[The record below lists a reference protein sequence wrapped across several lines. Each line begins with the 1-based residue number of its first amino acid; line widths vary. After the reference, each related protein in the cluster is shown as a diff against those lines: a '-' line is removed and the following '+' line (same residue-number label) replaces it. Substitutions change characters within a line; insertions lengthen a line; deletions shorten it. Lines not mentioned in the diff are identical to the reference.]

1 MATTTKTIELE
12 KLVNWSEAKRV
23 NTKHGPRLL
32 RKGHTTELFWDAWKQ
47 HKQTLKDAGISCGK
61 NTKTGEWEA
70 TWWQLDS
77 QQEEQ
82 RSAAIEASRA
92 ASTDFQPPCPAGL
105 EYLPYQRAGI
115 QYALGRQYTLI
126 ADSMGLGKEQ
136 PLTAKILTPSGWS
149 TMGEMRVGSRV
160 IGSDGKAHKVTG
172 VYPQGK
178 KPVYRVTFSDNSF
191 AECGLDHLWK
201 IRDQNRIKRGTGWD
215 VISTRELI
223 ARGTLYSDGTSKY
236 QIPRLPAVQFD
247 PVDLPIDPYVLGVLL
262 GDGCLCGSSICWST
276 PDVDYD
282 IVERM
287 RERLPSEFRIT
298 KHDTGGCMQYLIT
311 TSEHKSNYL
320 KNELRKLDLLKKSK
334 EKFIP
339 EIYLLGSIEQRLDLL
354 RGLMD
359 TDGSRSK
366 RNSCTF
372 CSCSKKLSVDFV
384 ELARSL
390 GAIASVRT
398 YHPKDKPTEYRIRI
412 NSDFCPF
419 YSKRKAKDWKKDTK
433 NRGHRIVSIDY
444 IGEAE
449 QQCIAV
455 DAPDHLYVTDGYKLT
470 HNTVQAIGVWNSDS
484 TCKKCLIVCP
494 ASLRLNWKREFEKW
508 SVRPVNIAIVDGG
521 KPADF
526 PKGSFDVLIINYDV
540 LNKHR
545 PNIDKIQW
553 DLLIADECHLC
564 KNQTTMRTKAL
575 YGFENYKEPK
585 KNVPPIQAKRGL
597 FLTGT
602 PIVNRPVEL
611 WPLVHRIDPKGLGR
625 IFFAHDARIPS
636 FTRRF
641 CDAKRN
647 AFGWDFTGAS
657 NLDELQNI
665 LRERFMV
672 RRLKEDVLKELP
684 PKRRQVIEIPAN
696 GASSAVQQER
706 QIFDRYSDYLEE
718 LDRRIA
724 EMEAECSDVYRDEL
738 ERLYR
743 ERSKTQKIL
752 FTEISKAS
760 HEVALAKVPH
770 VIEHLEEN
778 LENGPI
784 VCFAHHR
791 DVIQQIKDHFKDR
804 AVTITGDTNMA
815 DRQTAVD
822 RFQAGEVDLFI
833 GNIQAAGVGI
843 TLTKSSHVV
852 FAELDWVPGNMNQ
865 CEDRTHRI
873 GQLNS
878 VLVQHIVLEDSV
890 DALKVEKL
898 IQKQEVIDKALD
910 REAPTKKQT
919 ETQSVE
925 IKKEKKQ
932 TPKKI
937 KLQVQTPLTESE
949 IKLVHA
955 GLRSLS
961 GMCDGAREVDDR
973 GFNKL
978 DSHFGRTLALEPNL
992 TSKQA
997 RTAAKMLIKY
1007 KRQLPMDVWETCK
1020 RVGGDN

>member
-1 MATTTKTIELE
+1 MVDTKTLSVSKKEQNMTITTKTIELE

-115 QYALGRQYTLI
+115 QYALGRQHTLI
-126 ADSMGLGKEQ
+126 ADSMGLGK
-136 PLTAKILTPSGWS
+136 
-149 TMGEMRVGSRV
+149 
-160 IGSDGKAHKVTG
+160 
-172 VYPQGK
+172 
-178 KPVYRVTFSDNSF
+178 
-191 AECGLDHLWK
+191 
-201 IRDQNRIKRGTGWD
+201 
-215 VISTRELI
+215 
-223 ARGTLYSDGTSKY
+223 
-236 QIPRLPAVQFD
+236 
-247 PVDLPIDPYVLGVLL
+247 
-262 GDGCLCGSSICWST
+262 
-276 PDVDYD
+276 
-282 IVERM
+282 
-287 RERLPSEFRIT
+287 
-298 KHDTGGCMQYLIT
+298 
-311 TSEHKSNYL
+311 
-320 KNELRKLDLLKKSK
+320 
-334 EKFIP
+334 
-339 EIYLLGSIEQRLDLL
+339 
-354 RGLMD
+354 
-359 TDGSRSK
+359 
-366 RNSCTF
+366 
-372 CSCSKKLSVDFV
+372 
-384 ELARSL
+384 
-390 GAIASVRT
+390 
-398 YHPKDKPTEYRIRI
+398 
-412 NSDFCPF
+412 
-419 YSKRKAKDWKKDTK
+419 
-433 NRGHRIVSIDY
+433 
-444 IGEAE
+444 
-449 QQCIAV
+449 
-455 DAPDHLYVTDGYKLT
+455 
-470 HNTVQAIGVWNSDS
+470 TVQAIGVWNSDS

-545 PNIDKIQW
+545 PSIDKFQW

-647 AFGWDFTGAS
+647 AFGWDFSGAS

-919 ETQSVE
+919 ETKSVE

-937 KLQVQTPLTESE
+937 KLQVQTPLTEIE